1 MLDAAELI
9 ELAVFQRHVEGLKV
23 CLNKVDTVY
32 NDETSIIDYFGRN
45 LKQGDTKCL
54 MRLNL

>member
-32 NDETSIIDYFGRN
+32 DDKTSVLTYFENRILH
-45 LKQGDTKCL
+45 LKEQL
-54 MRLNL
+54 P